1 VAIKATG
8 ATLLY
13 NEIIQVRVKYT
24 VKRTGAQKYG
34 MMVFDNEA
42 DAKALDPSKA
52 ITHVE
57 YDASALTSGGY
68 FYGYS
73 DGIPAKDM
81 GTTLYYVGYA
91 QYGAEDYEYA
101 EMINYSPR
109 VYAANMLGKS
119 TTADAT
125 KNLCSALMHYGAA
138 MQQYKDKSLTAEQL
152 MNYGIEGIRAIPY
165 DEAVLGDHNAVITRG
180 PNEPFKLTSATM
192 LFEGAI
198 TYRLTFTVPAALVG
212 KVYVEYTIKGVTN
225 ETPIEQDGSKFYAF
239 ISGNAAKDMDEDVT
253 VRAYYLDENEN
264 KVYDDELVYSG
275 YAYVRNTVKNSSDAT
290 SIALAKAFAMY
301 IYYADKTIK

>member
-1 VAIKATG
+1 
-8 ATLLY
+8 
-13 NEIIQVRVKYT
+13 
-24 VKRTGAQKYG
+24 
-34 MMVFDNEA
+34 
-42 DAKALDPSKA
+42 
-52 ITHVE
+52 
-57 YDASALTSGGY
+57 
-68 FYGYS
+68 
-73 DGIPAKDM
+73 
-81 GTTLYYVGYA
+81 
-91 QYGAEDYEYA
+91 
-101 EMINYSPR
+101 
-109 VYAANMLGKS
+109 
-119 TTADAT
+119 
-125 KNLCSALMHYGAA
+125 
-138 MQQYKDKSLTAEQL
+138 
-152 MNYGIEGIRAIPY
+152 
-165 DEAVLGDHNAVITRG
+165 
-180 PNEPFKLTSATM
+180 M